1 MYTLYNV
8 YQYNSHNIQFD
19 QRYLYIYTDDC
30 IEIETNLLDIKTKK
44 KEVIN
49 VIFFNSSNKRM
60 F

>member
-30 IEIETNLLDIKTKK
+30 IEIETNQLDIKTKK
-44 KEVIN
+44 K
-49 VIFFNSSNKRM
+49 
-60 F
+60 